1 MSGLPHFERLE
12 NMSLSAPINE
22 IFCPTIDVGDG
33 VADIEIELS
42 DRYHHAAGGAH
53 GSVYFKMLDDAAF
66 FAASSLE
73 RKVFMLTTTFTTYL
87 TRPVSEG
94 KLRATAKVVS
104 RNRTQII
111 AEAVVYDARD
121 REIGRGNGLFV
132 RSKSLLS
139 GIPGYRLTADTSI
152 QGSEL

>member
-1 MSGLPHFERLE
+1 MSKSPHFERLE
-12 NMSLSAPINE
+12 NMYLSAPINE
-22 IFCPTIDVGDG
+22 IFRPTIDVGDG

-42 DRYHHAAGGAH
+42 GQYHHAAGGVH

-73 RKVFMLTTTFTTYL
+73 KKFFMLTTTFTTYL

-94 KLRATAKVVS
+94 TLRATAKVVS

-111 AEAVVYDARD
+111 AEAVLYDARD

-139 GIPGYRLTADTSI
+139 EVPGYRLTSETTHE
-152 QGSEL
+152 GSEE